1 MPWKCEVPR
10 SSHSDK
16 DGFATTKLDH
26 AEMEDTVPPDR
37 MDGSEVE
44 EADLRRESHQPIQ
57 EQNYSSNQ
65 LKQIRPISLKEI
77 FHWSMTCAA
86 KMLSFLWCLH
96 WSNSHLQNSW
106 VKLLVQNPNFHPFV
120 AAAKV
125 QHHVWQVKHPNLWDV
140 QRSCRRRS
148 WLLPIVQQWSTM

>member
-37 MDGSEVE
+37 MDGGE
-44 EADLRRESHQPIQ
+44 EDLKSHKPIQ

-65 LKQIRPISLKEI
+65 PLNEI
-77 FHWSMTCAA
+77 FSLIHDMCSKNAIISVMFTLIQLPPA
-86 KMLSFLWCLH
+86 K
-96 WSNSHLQNSW
+96 
-106 VKLLVQNPNFHPFV
+106 
-120 AAAKV
+120 
-125 QHHVWQVKHPNLWDV
+125 
-140 QRSCRRRS
+140 
-148 WLLPIVQQWSTM
+148 